1 MKISVR
7 VLTRP
12 HAISSRLIASA
23 FVVVFSLALAAQEP
37 ARSSTDVQ
45 RESMRKLSFLAGTW
59 SGPIAII
66 RGPGEPLHFTQSE
79 DVQYKLDGLVMLVEG
94 KSTSS
99 DGKVMFSALAT
110 IAYDDASHT
119 YRIRAYHDGRYLDTE
134 LSVVDNGF
142 SWQFQSGPAH
152 VVNTMQLTKNGE
164 WNEVTEV
171 TVGNN
176 PPQHSVEMLLQHR
189 P

>member
-1 MKISVR
+1 MNNSVP
-7 VLTRP
+7 VLTRTF
-12 HAISSRLIASA
+12 AISSKLIAA
-23 FVVVFSLALAAQEP
+23 VFLVVFSVALAAQEP
-37 ARSSTDVQ
+37 ARSAADVQ
-45 RESMRKLSFLAGTW
+45 REFMHKLSFLAGTW
-59 SGPIAII
+59 SGPITII

-94 KSTSS
+94 KSTGP
-99 DGKVMFSALAT
+99 DGKIMFNALAT
-110 IAYDDASHT
+110 ISYDDASHT
-119 YRIRAYHDGRYLDTE
+119 FRFRAYNDGHYLDTE

-142 SWQFQSGPAH
+142 SWQFQSGPAR

-171 TVGNN
+171 AVGDT
-176 PPQHSVEMLLQHR
+176 PPHRSVDMLLQHR